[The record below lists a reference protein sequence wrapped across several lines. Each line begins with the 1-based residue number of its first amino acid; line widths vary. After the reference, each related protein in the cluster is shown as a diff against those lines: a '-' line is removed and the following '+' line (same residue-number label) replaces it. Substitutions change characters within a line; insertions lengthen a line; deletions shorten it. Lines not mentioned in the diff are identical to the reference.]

1 VVRAEAAARLR
12 PRPIAARPYTLL
24 DVFTDRPLAGNGL
37 AVVQG
42 ADGLS
47 DEAMLAFA
55 RETRLS
61 ETSFVQSAEGGADY
75 RHRIFTM
82 GGEIAFAGHP
92 SLGAAVAVARA
103 RGEAQVTYV
112 QQTQPGEQAVDVRLD
127 GLRASVSMLQEPPE
141 FGPELD
147 PDDVLGLVGLDGAEA
162 DPALPC
168 QVVSTG
174 VPQVIACVRDVAA
187 LRRVLPAYDRIGRLL
202 GEHEAIT
209 LYLAAVDPEAG
220 TARARSF
227 MRSAEM
233 GEDPATG
240 SSVGPLCAHVAART
254 GAQRLVVEQGIEMGR
269 PSRLEAAVDG
279 DTVRVGGDAVILAE
293 GTVHLDMDT

>member
-1 VVRAEAAARLR
+1 MVRAEAAARLR
-12 PRPIAARPYTLL
+12 PRPIAAHLYTLL
-24 DVFTDRPLAGNGL
+24 DVFTDRPLTGNGL
-37 AVVQG
+37 AVVHD
-42 ADGLS
+42 ADALS
-47 DEAMLAFA
+47 DATMHAFA

-61 ETSFVQSAEGGADY
+61 ETSFVLSAEGSADY

-82 GGEIAFAGHP
+82 AGEIPFAGHP

-103 RGEAQVTYV
+103 RGEDRARYV
-112 QQTQPGEQAVDVRLD
+112 QQTRPGEQAVDVELD
-127 GLRASVSMLQEPPE
+127 GLRASASMLQEPPE
-141 FGPELD
+141 YGPELD
-147 PDDVLGLVGLDGAEA
+147 PDDVLGLVGLDGSEA

-174 VPQVIACVRDVAA
+174 VPQVIACVRDAAA

-202 GEHEAIT
+202 SEHAAIT

-254 GAQRLVVEQGIEMGR
+254 GARRLEVAQGVEMGR
-269 PSRLEAAVDG
+269 PSRLVAEVDG
-279 DTVRVGGDAVILAE
+279 DRVRVGGDVVVLAE
-293 GTVHLDMDT
+293 GTVHLLDA